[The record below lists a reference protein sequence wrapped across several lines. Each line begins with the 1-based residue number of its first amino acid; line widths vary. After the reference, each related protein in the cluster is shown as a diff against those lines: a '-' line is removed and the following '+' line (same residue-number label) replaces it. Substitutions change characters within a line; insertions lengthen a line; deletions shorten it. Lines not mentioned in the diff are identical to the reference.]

1 MEFVTGFIDSPA
13 FKPWDIGDHVSPRL
27 AHSVGNIDN
36 FTLTNE
42 LLHQAAFRDGLG
54 NSLHSPD
61 YMVSV
66 LSQLVQ
72 KNLQE
77 FEPVSIFLIDP
88 NLRQHVQKKL
98 QKYKP
103 LSNCHNFLG
112 NIWLNY

>member
-1 MEFVTGFIDSPA
+1 MIHKRLYEILYTFRKIHVRFESDFYQYVTVMEFVTGFIDSPA

-72 KNLQE
+72 KKCKNLSLYPY
-77 FEPVSIFLIDP
+77 F
-88 NLRQHVQKKL
+88 
-98 QKYKP
+98 
-103 LSNCHNFLG
+103 
-112 NIWLNY
+112 

>member
-27 AHSVGNIDN
+27 AHAVGSIDN

-66 LSQLVQ
+66 LSQLVLKNC
-72 KNLQE
+72 KNLSLYPDFILTQ
-77 FEPVSIFLIDP
+77 I
-88 NLRQHVQKKL
+88 
-98 QKYKP
+98 
-103 LSNCHNFLG
+103 
-112 NIWLNY
+112 

>member
-27 AHSVGNIDN
+27 AHAVGSIDN

-66 LSQLVQ
+66 LSQLVL
-72 KNLQE
+72 KNLCLYTDFILTQKH
-77 FEPVSIFLIDP
+77 VKKIIKIL
-88 NLRQHVQKKL
+88 NLLRQYV
-98 QKYKP
+98 
-103 LSNCHNFLG
+103 
-112 NIWLNY
+112 